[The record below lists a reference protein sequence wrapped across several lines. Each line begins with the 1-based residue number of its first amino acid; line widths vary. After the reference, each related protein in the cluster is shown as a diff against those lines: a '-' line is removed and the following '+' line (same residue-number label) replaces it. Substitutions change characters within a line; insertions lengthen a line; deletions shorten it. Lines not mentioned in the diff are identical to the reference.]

1 MSSTKI
7 NYIEL
12 PARSLEATKRFFQQA
27 FGWEFVDYGP
37 EYAAIQNAGLDG
49 GFYQSDLVAQTST
62 AAPWWFCTAKT
73 LSKA

>member
-49 GFYQSDLVAQTST
+49 GYWATITVAGL
-62 AAPWWFCTAKT
+62 AAIILAG
-73 LSKA
+73 

>member
-37 EYAAIQNAGLDG
+37 EYSAIQNAGLDG
-49 GFYQSDLVAQTST
+49 G
-62 AAPWWFCTAKT
+62 
-73 LSKA
+73 